1 MAAECPRGSE
11 FAELVPDHRLSDK
24 HRDVLA
30 SVVYGDRVSEHVGD
44 DHRTAGPGLDD
55 VLGALFVFP
64 GYLHKEVLVNE
75 RTFFQAAWHVSR
87 LLSLV
92 LASTTATNNKLV
104 ALFVGTAGAAFAL
117 TVRVDGVTS
126 TGRLTLATTV
136 GVVNRVHGDTTD
148 GRANALPPH
157 TAGLAPVDVR
167 LLGVADLADRGAAAY
182 VNVADFAGG
191 QTQLGEAAFLG
202 DELNR
207 STGGTGH
214 LGTAARAQLNRVD
227 NSTHGDV
234 AQGQVVARLDVSVG
248 AGFHKVAL
256 GELVRGDDVTLGAIN
271 VVQEGDAS
279 RAVRIVLD
287 FGNAGVDAVL
297 VVATEVD
304 QTVLALVSTTLV
316 TGGDLAGVVTATL
329 FREGT
334 YQRLFRR
341 RPRDFS
347 EVRYARATTAR
358 GSRLVFTDS
367 HNLFPR

>member
-30 SVVYGDRVSEHVGD
+30 SVVYGDRVSDHVGD

-92 LASTTATNNKLV
+92 LASTTATHNKLV
-104 ALFVGTAGAAFAL
+104 ALFVGAAGAAFPL

-136 GVVNRVHGDTTD
+136 RVVDRVHGDTTD

-167 LLGVADLADRGAAAY
+167 LLGVADLADGCAAAH
-182 VNVADFAGG
+182 VNVADFAGR

-202 DELNR
+202 NKLDGCA
-207 STGGTGH
+207 GGAAH
-214 LGTAARAQLNRVD
+214 LGAATRAQFNCVD
-227 NSTHGDV
+227 DSTHRDV
-234 AQGQVVARLDVSVG
+234 EQGQVVTGLDVSTGTCLDNVT
-248 AGFHKVAL
+248 L
-256 GELVRGDDVTLGAIN
+256 GELV
-271 VVQEGDAS
+271 
-279 RAVRIVLD
+279 
-287 FGNAGVDAVL
+287 
-297 VVATEVD
+297 
-304 QTVLALVSTTLV
+304 
-316 TGGDLAGVVTATL
+316 
-329 FREGT
+329 
-334 YQRLFRR
+334 
-341 RPRDFS
+341 
-347 EVRYARATTAR
+347 
-358 GSRLVFTDS
+358 GS
-367 HNLFPR
+367 

>member
-64 GYLHKEVLVNE
+64 CDLHKEVLVNE

-104 ALFVGTAGAAFAL
+104 ALFVGAAGTAFRL
-117 TVRVDGVTS
+117 TVGVDRVTT
-126 TGRLTLATTV
+126 TGGLTFTTTV
-136 GVVNRVHGDTTD
+136 RVVNRVHGDTAD

-167 LLGVADLADRGAAAY
+167 LLSVADLADRCAAAH

-191 QTQLGEAAFLG
+191 QTQLGETAFLG

-207 STGGTGH
+207 SASGTGH
-214 LGTAARAQLNRVD
+214 LGAATRTQFDCVD
-227 NSTHGDV
+227 NGTDGDV
-234 AQGQVVARLDVSVG
+234 AQRQVVAGLDVSVG
-248 AGFHKVAL
+248 AGLYEVAL
-256 GELVRGDDVTLGAIN
+256 GQLVRGDDVTLGAIN
-271 VVQEGDAS
+271 VVQQCDAS
-279 RAVRIVLD
+279 RTVRVVLD
-287 FGNAGVDAVL
+287 FGDA
-297 VVATEVD
+297 
-304 QTVLALVSTTLV
+304 
-316 TGGDLAGVVTATL
+316 
-329 FREGT
+329 
-334 YQRLFRR
+334 
-341 RPRDFS
+341 
-347 EVRYARATTAR
+347 
-358 GSRLVFTDS
+358 
-367 HNLFPR
+367 